1 MCTPMLQHWG
11 VLAPSQNI
19 FSDRTKKGHQD
30 MFLFGNDD
38 LRGLIISFLRPYQGV
53 VDYISGSIPESITRL
68 R

>member
-1 MCTPMLQHWG
+1 
-11 VLAPSQNI
+11 
-19 FSDRTKKGHQD
+19 